1 MISLEEVYKYKS
13 QGQKI
18 EVVLNH
24 DVRTIHIYANNAIVA
39 EQKFATL
46 KQAKQ
51 IAGYLGLEEICYVR
65 TMRSFLRVDGK
76 KKGYKGNVGKR
87 KNGTGYVDPDSLLA
101 NATGLKLNNKG
112 EVI

>member
-1 MISLEEVYKYKS
+1 MISLEEVFNYKA

-24 DVRTIHIYANNAIVA
+24 DVRTILIYANDAIVA

-46 KQAKQ
+46 RQAKE
-51 IAGYLGLEEICYVR
+51 IAGYLGLEEVCYVR
-65 TMRSFLRVDGK
+65 TVRSFLRVDGK

-87 KNGTGYVDPDSLLA
+87 NNGMGYIDPESLLYK
-101 NATGLKLNNKG
+101 NRLHK
-112 EVI
+112 EVR

>member
-1 MISLEEVYKYKS
+1 MISLEEIYKYKN

-24 DVRTIHIYANNAIVA
+24 DVRTIYIYANNSIVA

-46 KQAKQ
+46 GQAKQ
-51 IAGYLGLEEICYVR
+51 VAGYLQLEEVCLIR

-76 KKGYKGNVGKR
+76 KKGYKGNVGRR
-87 KNGTGYVDPDSLLA
+87 KKGTGYVDPDSLLA

>member
-1 MISLEEVYKYKS
+1 MISLEEVFNYKA

-24 DVRTIHIYANNAIVA
+24 DVRTILIYANDAIVA

-46 KQAKQ
+46 RQAKE
-51 IAGYLGLEEICYVR
+51 IAGYLGLEEVCYVR
-65 TMRSFLRVDGK
+65 TIRSFLRVDGK

-87 KNGTGYVDPDSLLA
+87 NNGMGYIDPESLLYK
-101 NATGLKLNNKG
+101 NRLHK
-112 EVI
+112 EVK

>member
-1 MISLEEVYKYKS
+1 MMSLGEVFLLKAE
-13 QGQKI
+13 GQKI

-24 DVRTIHIYANNAIVA
+24 DVRTILIYANDAIVA

-46 KQAKQ
+46 RQAKE
-51 IAGYLGLEEICYVR
+51 IAGYLGLEEVCYVR

-87 KNGTGYVDPDSLLA
+87 NNGMGYIDPESLLYK
-101 NATGLKLNNKG
+101 NRLHK
-112 EVI
+112 EVK